1 MARLEAY
8 WDLGTRTGGPG
19 TLTKGPGTLT
29 EGLGTL
35 IGSPGP

>member
-8 WDLGTRTGGPG
+8 WDLGTRTGRPG